1 MNETPDS
8 PETSTAKPQR
18 QKVTLPADAAID
30 RLIHSPDPDI
40 LIAVAGD
47 ARLTEDLALAMLER
61 RDLPSQ
67 ALEQVIRNSAVAK
80 LRKVQL
86 AVVTHPRTPRH
97 VSVPN
102 IRHLYVFELMQ
113 IALMPALAADLK
125 RAAEEALLGRLA
137 TISSGERLALA
148 KRASGRVAAA
158 LLLDKEERI
167 LQAALL
173 NPQMTEMW
181 IVKALRAGTG
191 TELLAPAVCKH
202 SKWVH
207 RLEIKA
213 ALLGNRHTPFAFVVQ
228 IAGELPVRTI
238 REILRG
244 VRLRPEVKTY
254 LQGVLRNRSG
264 T

>member
-1 MNETPDS
+1 MSDP
-8 PETSTAKPQR
+8 PETSAAKPTS
-18 QKVTLPADAAID
+18 QKITLPADAALD
-30 RLIHSPDPDI
+30 KLIHDADPQV
-40 LIAVAGD
+40 LIAVASD

-61 RDLPSQ
+61 RDVPPQ
-67 ALEQVIRNSAVAK
+67 ALEQVIRNSSVAR
-80 LRKVQL
+80 LRKVRL

-102 IRHLYVFELMQ
+102 IPHLYIFELMQ

-125 RAAEEALLGRLA
+125 RAAEEALLSRL
-137 TISSGERLALA
+137 TTVSSGERFTLA

-191 TELLAPAVCKH
+191 SELLAPAVCKH
-202 SKWVH
+202 AKWVH

-213 ALLGNRHTPFAFVVQ
+213 ALLGNRHTPFACVVQ
-228 IAGELPVRTI
+228 IAGELPVRLL
-238 REILRG
+238 RDILRG
-244 VRLRPEVKTY
+244 VRLAPEVKKY
-254 LQGVLRNRSG
+254 LQGMVEKRQISK
-264 T
+264 

>member
-1 MNETPDS
+1 MSDS
-8 PETSTAKPQR
+8 PENSAARPTS
-18 QKVTLPADAAID
+18 QKITLPADAALEK
-30 RLIHSPDPDI
+30 LIHDPDPQI
-40 LIAVAGD
+40 LIAVASD

-61 RDLPSQ
+61 RDLPPP
-67 ALEQVIRNSAVAK
+67 ALEQVMRNSAVAK
-80 LRKVQL
+80 LRKVRL

-137 TISSGERLALA
+137 TISSGERFTLA

-181 IVKALRAGTG
+181 IVKALRTGTG

-202 SKWVH
+202 AKWVH

-213 ALLGNRHTPFAFVVQ
+213 ALLGNRHTPFSCAVQ
-228 IAGELPVRTI
+228 IAGELPVRA
-238 REILRG
+238 LRDL
-244 VRLRPEVKTY
+244 LRSVQLQPEVKRY
-254 LQGVLRNRSG
+254 LQGMVEKRS
-264 T
+264 

>member
-1 MNETPDS
+1 MSDS
-8 PETSTAKPQR
+8 PESSAAKPAS
-18 QKVTLPADAAID
+18 QKVTLPSDAALD
-30 RLIHSPDPDI
+30 KLIHDLDPQI
-40 LIAVAGD
+40 LIAVASD

-61 RDLPSQ
+61 RNLPPQ
-67 ALEQVIRNSAVAK
+67 ALELLMRNSAVAK
-80 LRKVQL
+80 LRKVRL
-86 AVVTHPRTPRH
+86 AVITHQHTPRH

-102 IRHLYVFELMQ
+102 IRHLYIFELMQ

-137 TISSGERLALA
+137 TISSGERFTLA

-173 NPQMTEMW
+173 NPQMTEVW

-202 SKWVH
+202 AKWVH

-213 ALLGNRHTPFAFVVQ
+213 ALLGNRHTPFACVVQ
-228 IAGELPVRTI
+228 IAGELPARTL
-238 REILRG
+238 RDILRG
-244 VRLRPEVKTY
+244 VQLAPEVKRY
-254 LQGVLRNRSG
+254 VQGVLSKRS
-264 T
+264 

>member
-1 MNETPDS
+1 MSDS
-8 PETSTAKPQR
+8 PETSVARPAS
-18 QKVTLPADAAID
+18 QKVTLPADAALEQ
-30 RLIHSPDPDI
+30 LIHDPDPQI
-40 LIAVAGD
+40 VIAVASD

-61 RDLPSQ
+61 RDIPPQ
-67 ALEQVIRNSAVAK
+67 ALEQVMRNSSVAK
-80 LRKVQL
+80 LRKVRL

-102 IRHLYVFELMQ
+102 IRHLYIFELMQ
-113 IALMPALAADLK
+113 IALLPALATDLK
-125 RAAEEALLGRLA
+125 RAAEEALLSRLA
-137 TISSGERLALA
+137 TISPGERLALA

-158 LLLDKEERI
+158 LLLDKEGRI

-173 NPQMTEMW
+173 NPQMTEAW

-202 SKWVH
+202 AKWVH

-228 IAGELPVRTI
+228 IAGELPVRVL
-238 REILRG
+238 RDILRS
-244 VRLRPEVKTY
+244 VPLAPQVKSY
-254 LQGVLRNRSG
+254 LQRMLSERS
-264 T
+264 